1 MIQVTFFKNNKNELN
16 GFHFIGHAEYDIAG
30 EDVVCAGV
38 SALVFNAV
46 NSIEMLTEDTFTVDT
61 NEKTGQFDF
70 HITSSVSHDT
80 AILLQSLAIGVQGIS
95 NDYGTDFVKIHF
107 KEV

>member
-1 MIQVTFFKNNKNELN
+1 MIQVTFFKNKENELN
-16 GFHFIGHAEYDIAG
+16 GFHFVGHAEYGIAG

-38 SALVFNAV
+38 SALVFNTV
-46 NSIEMLTEDTFTVDT
+46 NCIEYMTEDTFTLDT
-61 NEKTGQFDF
+61 DEKTGRFEF
-70 HITSSVSHDT
+70 HITSSISHDT
-80 AILLQSLAIGVQGIS
+80 AVLLQSLSIGVQGIS